1 MKTNLIQWH
10 SNQNQMTLSGRLLRR
25 SVPSP
30 SIIQGHYSSAISTK
44 MESQG
49 KFWRTTLSTI
59 SEKGLLACF
68 SQRRNP
74 NSRKGAEERK
84 TTQNWLQVGLWES
97 NGTLGACNFFEN
109 GPSSINHL
117 LFEQTLHLHEAP
129 ITILHVR
136 SIFRWWRRSRRIHF
150 SAVAFRLAKRGFR
163 ESRSKC

>member
-1 MKTNLIQWH
+1 MKPNSIQWH
-10 SNQNQMTLSGRLLRR
+10 SNQNQMTLSDLRLLRR

-49 KFWRTTLSTI
+49 KFWRTTLSQ
-59 SEKGLLACF
+59 KGLLACF

-74 NSRKGAEERK
+74 NSRKGAKRK
-84 TTQNWLQVGLWES
+84 LRKIGCRLAWES

-109 GPSSINHL
+109 GPPSINHL

-136 SIFRWWRRSRRIHF
+136 SIFR
-150 SAVAFRLAKRGFR
+150 
-163 ESRSKC
+163 